1 MQSRRDQVHAYS
13 HQVSRLTSALVEADP
28 DSLEPPTR
36 RVSRGIRGGVAVA
49 SLIAAV
55 VFGVALFTPP
65 SNAVLRQAGAL
76 FVQKDT
82 GGRYLVRDGV
92 LHPVRNMTSA
102 RLILGSRMTTT
113 TVSAKA
119 VASLPHGEPIGVAGW
134 PDDLPPAALLN
145 RGVWRTCSIGAA
157 SPSDADAPVLST
169 VVGAVPSTGRL
180 GGGDALLVAEPSR
193 DGGSTLYLLWRGRR
207 LQLADSAVRDA
218 LGYAAVEPAPVTS
231 DWLGLIPEGP
241 VLMAPQ
247 VAGRGE
253 PGPALGGTATVI
265 GDIVEV
271 RTGNGEGSH
280 FVVTGEGLAAL
291 NHMQYLLASTQSGP
305 PLQLGVDGLAGAART
320 TLPLE
325 AALPATPPAVPQ
337 ELGSRVPC
345 AELSLLRRA
354 SATVVT
360 EPRPIGTPRQ
370 RQLTAASGGGALV
383 GLLDANEQ
391 DSQVFLVDGSA
402 QAYPVADTQALT
414 ALGYDQRQVVG
425 VPRAF
430 LALLPQGPS
439 IRRIDVE
446 GV

>member
-13 HQVSRLTSALVEADP
+13 YQVSRLTSALVEADP

-65 SNAVLRQAGAL
+65 SNAVLRQAGTL

-102 RLILGSRMTTT
+102 RLILGPRMTTT

-134 PDDLPPAALLN
+134 PDDLSPAVLLN
-145 RGVWRTCSIGAA
+145 RGVWRTCSVGAA

-169 VVGAVPSTGRL
+169 VVGAPPLTTRL
-180 GGGDALLVAEPSR
+180 GGDALLVAEPSR
-193 DGGSTLYLLWRGRR
+193 DGGSTLHLLWRGRR
-207 LQLADSAVRDA
+207 LRLADSAVRDA

-231 DWLGLIPEGP
+231 DWLALIPEGP

-253 PGPALGGTATVI
+253 PGPALGDTATVV

-271 RTGNGEGSH
+271 RTGTGEVSH
-280 FVVTGEGLAAL
+280 LLVTREGLAAL
-291 NHMQYLLASTQSGP
+291 NRTQYLLASTQSGP
-305 PLQLGVDGLAGAART
+305 ALELGVDGLAGTART
-320 TLPLE
+320 TLRLD
-325 AALPATPPAVPQ
+325 AALPTTPPAVPQ
-337 ELGSRVPC
+337 DIGSRVPC
-345 AELSLLRRA
+345 ADVSLSGRA
-354 SATVVT
+354 GSASVVT
-360 EPRPIGTPRQ
+360 EPRPISTPRQ

-383 GLLDANEQ
+383 GLLDAREQ
-391 DSQVFLVDGSA
+391 VSQVFLVDGSA
-402 QAYPVADTQALT
+402 QAYPIADTQALT
-414 ALGYDQRQVVG
+414 ALGYDQRQVVT
-425 VPRAF
+425 VPPAF